1 MNKLEWYVLRNNFN
15 TGKIESFNVLNN
27 WEDRLKK
34 IRKKTKNK
42 EEFKEQVKREFMYY
56 YWCKTEYEILVS
68 GLFAKSIDD
77 FQKIDIWTQLEP
89 NLNNIINYIIN
100 KMNFKFYG
108 RN

>member
-68 GLFAKSIDD
+68 SLFAKSIDD